1 MIKNLNYITFKEAT
15 SKELVLVDYWADWC
29 APCIAQN
36 PILKEIAQEVEAFAK
51 VYKVDINDNRVIA
64 DQQKVRN
71 IPTLILYKNGI
82 EIHRFAGISSKEM
95 IINNIKQNIQKR

>member
-1 MIKNLNYITFKEAT
+1 MRNLNYITFKEAT
-15 SKELVLVDYWADWC
+15 SKGLVLVDYWADWC

-36 PILKEIAQEVEAFAK
+36 PILKEIDQEVGAFAK

-71 IPTLILYKNGI
+71 IPTLILYENGV
-82 EIHRFAGISSKEM
+82 EIQRFAGISSKEL
-95 IINNIKQNIQKR
+95 ILNNIQQNIQKK